1 MSKIKAELTNPTN
14 NKRNCKPLAYTTE
27 WKPPANIYDTTNT
40 ATTMEMY
47 LELFSYS
54 TVKEEFIDEMIDAIQ
69 SISARVT
76 GIYNTD
82 VIIFPYTSCNGS
94 SIVV

>member
-1 MSKIKAELTNPTN
+1 
-14 NKRNCKPLAYTTE
+14 
-27 WKPPANIYDTTNT
+27 
-40 ATTMEMY
+40 MEMY

-69 SISARVT
+69 SISARVI